1 MASLVVLLIALGC
14 AALQFFKGTFVK
26 AFVAI
31 IIAIIS
37 GIVSFAFFESAANMI
52 ISRGDGGTLL
62 SIAPWAQ
69 TLCFILIYIVVFAL
83 LQTGA
88 IYLLHE
94 KIVFGELPEYIGRA
108 VCGLILGFIISG
120 FLLTAL
126 AMGPLPLNYPYQ
138 RFDPRSVDPDDPK
151 GVLFNADGFAT
162 GLFSIVSKGS
172 LSGKRS
178 FAAVHP
184 DYLNQLFFNRL
195 IETDSISIISYT
207 FPAITVSREAAV
219 WDAPKAI
226 SDQANALIGELRTG
240 GGRIKTADN
249 KTVSLPVSTD
259 SGDIKIVRVGILRKA
274 LKGNSKIN
282 GAAFTLSQLRLICTR
297 RGSSQD
303 RLAGD
308 AINVYPIG
316 HLRSAD
322 QIQVASEVRVMIE
335 GFGNGER
342 FIDFVFNVPSG
353 YDPVLVEYKLNSIV
367 EIAQTAVVT
376 DPANIPAPATFDAT
390 SSGGAGN
397 RNRNRPNRN
406 RRSPSS
412 QQESST
418 ESTSDSSSGLSDT
431 SRSIVGPAL
440 DDN

>member
-14 AALQFFKGTFVK
+14 ADLQFFKGTFVK

>member
-1 MASLVVLLIALGC
+1 MKAGELRIESQIPEKIGDIVMASLIVLLIALGC

-52 ISRGDGGTLL
+52 ISRGDSGTLL

-69 TLCFILIYIVVFAL
+69 TLCFILIFVVVFAI

-94 KIVFGELPEYIGRA
+94 KIDFGELAEYIGRA

-126 AMGPLPLNYPYQ
+126 AMGPLPLKYPYQ
-138 RFDPRSVDPDDPK
+138 RFDSRSVKPDDPK
-151 GVLFNADGFAT
+151 GVLLNADGFAT
-162 GLFSIVSKGS
+162 GLFGMVSKGS

-178 FAAVHP
+178 FAAIHP
-184 DYLNQLFFNRL
+184 NYLDQLFFNRL
-195 IETDSISIISYT
+195 INTENMSIISYI
-207 FPAITVSREAAV
+207 FPAITVSRKATV

-226 SDQANALIGELRTG
+226 KDQANVLIGELRSG
-240 GGRIKTADN
+240 GGRIKTAEN
-249 KTVSLPVSTD
+249 KTISLPVSTD
-259 SGDIKIVRVGILRKA
+259 SGVIKIVRVGILRKA

-297 RGSSQD
+297 RDPGQD

-316 HLRSAD
+316 HLRRAD
-322 QIQVASEVRVMIE
+322 QIQVASEVRVMTE
-335 GFGNGER
+335 GFNNGER

-353 YDPVLVEYKLNSIV
+353 HEPVLVEYKMNSVV
-367 EIAQTAVVT
+367 EIARTAIVT
-376 DPANIPAPATFDAT
+376 DPSEIPAPATFNS
-390 SSGGAGN
+390 SSGSGGGGGN
-397 RNRNRPNRN
+397 RNRN
-406 RRSPSS
+406 
-412 QQESST
+412 Q
-418 ESTSDSSSGLSDT
+418 
-431 SRSIVGPAL
+431 
-440 DDN
+440 

>member
-37 GIVSFAFFESAANMI
+37 GIASFAFFESAANMI
-52 ISRGDGGTLL
+52 ISRGDSGMLL

-69 TLCFILIYIVVFAL
+69 TLCFMLIYIVVFAL
-83 LQTGA
+83 LQTGTV
-88 IYLLHE
+88 YLLHE
-94 KIVFGELPEYIGRA
+94 NIDFGELPEYIGRA

-138 RFDPRSVDPDDPK
+138 RFDPRSVNPDDPK

-178 FAAVHP
+178 FAAIHP
-184 DYLNQLFFNRL
+184 NYLNQLFFNRL
-195 IETDSISIISYT
+195 IKTDSISIISSK
-207 FPAITVSREAAV
+207 FPAIDVPRQAAV
-219 WDAPKAI
+219 WDAPKDL
-226 SDQANALIGELRTG
+226 SDQANALIGELRSG
-240 GGRIKTADN
+240 GRRIKTADD

-259 SGDIKIVRVGILRKA
+259 VGDIKIIRVAILRRA
-274 LKGNSKIN
+274 LRGNAKIN
-282 GAAFTLSQLRLICTR
+282 GAAFTLAQLRLICTR
-297 RGSSQD
+297 RGAGQD

-308 AINVYPIG
+308 AVNVYPIG
-316 HLRSAD
+316 HLKSAN
-322 QIQVASEVRVMIE
+322 QIQVAQEIRIQNQ
-335 GFGNGER
+335 GFDGNER
-342 FIDFVFNVPSG
+342 PIDFVFNVPNG
-353 YDPVLVEYKLNSIV
+353 CEPVLVEFKLNSIV
-367 EIAQTAVVT
+367 EILPTAIVT
-376 DPANIPAPATFDAT
+376 DPANIPAPATFDA
-390 SSGGAGN
+390 SSNSGGGN
-397 RNRNRPNRN
+397 RSRPNRN
-406 RRSPSS
+406 QRPPSS
-412 QQESST
+412 QQQPST
-418 ESTSDSSSGLSDT
+418 ESTPDNSSGLSDT